1 MDVVA
6 LSTAILK
13 VVWFCVGL
21 GKLPEKKNVRTSGLS
36 AYAGKHKIHC
46 TCNRCFLQ
54 FPQQAERRP

>member
-13 VVWFCVGL
+13 VVWFCVGV
-21 GKLPEKKNVRTSGLS
+21 GKLPEKNVRTSGLS
-36 AYAGKHKIHC
+36 AYAGTHKIHC
-46 TCNRCFLQ
+46 MCNCCCLQ